1 MVPDAR
7 AESFSE
13 PEESMQ
19 SGGSAASQARFSPNL
34 WAPHR
39 PFGFVNDD
47 FPVDM
52 LAQSDTDRVRVI
64 AWAQRW
70 VVVDKPSGLL
80 SVPGR
85 GPEKGDCVA
94 VRVAGMFPHATGPMV
109 VHRLDMETSGLLVF
123 GLSRP
128 AHKKLSN
135 QFAQRRIG
143 KAYEAIL
150 QGDVVGDEGEV
161 ALPIMADWPNRPRQK
176 VCHSQGKPSLTLWR
190 VLERLGDSTRVEFR
204 PETGRT
210 HQLRIHAATPREQ
223 GGLGAP
229 ILGDSLY
236 GDPSSAPRLMLHARF
251 LAFWEPFMG
260 DWRKFSSPVPF

>member
-1 MVPDAR
+1 
-7 AESFSE
+7 
-13 PEESMQ
+13 
-19 SGGSAASQARFSPNL
+19 
-34 WAPHR
+34 
-39 PFGFVNDD
+39 VNDD
-47 FPVDM
+47 FPLDM
-52 LAQSDTDRVRVI
+52 LAQSDTDRVRII

-85 GPEKGDCVA
+85 GPEKADCVA
-94 VRVAGMFPHATGPMV
+94 VRVAAMFPHATGPMV

-150 QGDVVGDEGEV
+150 QGDVRGDEGEV

-176 VCHSQGKPSLTLWR
+176 VCHTQGKPSLTLWR
-190 VLERLGDSTRVEFR
+190 VLERLGESTRVEFR